1 MKERFTV
8 LYAMKVNDPTRKNN
22 DAIRDFTEKRNKLEE
37 LKANVV
43 KVLQNSNEYD
53 DVSEFQY

>member
-53 DVSEFQY
+53 DVSEF